1 MENLYIEKTKATPAV
16 KFDAGSGVLEISGES
31 YPENSMKFYQ
41 PVFNWLQQYLSETDK
56 PIVFNFKLDYFNT
69 SSSKCIL
76 NILEMLEDAHA
87 KGRKVDLNW
96 YYQEEDDDMLENG
109 QEFAEDMSLQ
119 FNFISF

>member
-1 MENLYIEKTKATPAV
+1 
-16 KFDAGSGVLEISGES
+16 
-31 YPENSMKFYQ
+31 
-41 PVFNWLQQYLSETDK
+41 
-56 PIVFNFKLDYFNT
+56 KLDYFNT

>member
-1 MENLYIEKTKATPAV
+1 MENLYIEKTKATPTV
-16 KFDAGSGVLEISGES
+16 NFDAVSGVLEISGES

-41 PVFNWLQQYLSETDK
+41 PVFSWLQQYLSETDS

-76 NILEMLEDAHA
+76 NILEMLEDSHS
-87 KGRKVDLNW
+87 KGRKIDLNW

>member
-16 KFDAGSGVLEISGES
+16 NFDADSGVLEISGES

-41 PVFNWLQQYLSETDK
+41 PVFNWLQQYLSETDR

-76 NILEMLEDAHA
+76 NILEMLEDAHS
-87 KGRKVDLNW
+87 KGRKIDLNW

>member
-1 MENLYIEKTKATPAV
+1 MENLYIEKTKATPTVNFNA
-16 KFDAGSGVLEISGES
+16 DSGVLEISGES

-41 PVFNWLQQYLSETDK
+41 PVFNWLQQYLSETDN

-76 NILEMLEDAHA
+76 NILEMLEESYS